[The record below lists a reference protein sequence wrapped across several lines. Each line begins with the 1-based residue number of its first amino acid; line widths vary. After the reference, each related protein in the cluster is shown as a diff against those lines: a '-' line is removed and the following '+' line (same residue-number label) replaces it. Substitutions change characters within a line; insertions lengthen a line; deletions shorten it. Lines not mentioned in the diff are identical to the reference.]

1 MMHHTKASPASA
13 KESPLLITHHIA
25 PASSG
30 ARCWCGKAA
39 TITRT
44 IPDVTSHYCA
54 RHWMLWLQY
63 VTRDLEKPTAAST
76 RSLTFA
82 VPTLQRGE
90 SHASS
95 AMAAALA

>member
-1 MMHHTKASPASA
+1 MIRPRKLRAKIPALSTV
-13 KESPLLITHHIA
+13 LTTHHIA
-25 PASSG
+25 PAPSD
-30 ARCWCGKAA
+30 ARCWCGKVA

-44 IPDVTSHYCA
+44 TPEVTSHYCV

-76 RSLTFA
+76 TSLAFA
-82 VPTLQRGE
+82 IPTLQRGE

-95 AMAAALA
+95 DMAVAMA